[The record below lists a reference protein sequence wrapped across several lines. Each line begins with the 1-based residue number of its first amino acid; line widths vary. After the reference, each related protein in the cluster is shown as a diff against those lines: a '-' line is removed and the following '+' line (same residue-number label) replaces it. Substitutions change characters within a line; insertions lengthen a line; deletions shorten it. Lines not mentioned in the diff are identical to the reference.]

1 MYQLFI
7 YHTKYE
13 VIAMDKQHQTEE
25 LKQLLRGTYIGISVF
40 ENLKEHLK
48 SKELKEVFAQILD
61 NFKTHERALAA
72 LVIAQHEEVPRD
84 LGMQGK
90 LSQLM
95 QAIKSMTLASDKEI
109 LSEALK
115 ALKMADDEL
124 KEFTERHY
132 TLREDVEKTVRI
144 MQDDYAGSY
153 HMLHKFSIEFR

>member
-72 LVIAQHEEVPRD
+72 W
-84 LGMQGK
+84 
-90 LSQLM
+90 
-95 QAIKSMTLASDKEI
+95 
-109 LSEALK
+109 
-115 ALKMADDEL
+115 
-124 KEFTERHY
+124 
-132 TLREDVEKTVRI
+132 
-144 MQDDYAGSY
+144 
-153 HMLHKFSIEFR
+153 